1 LKNSINNAKKAAGN
15 NTYYGYLD
23 ALSYCEQ
30 ARDILS
36 KIRQAFFNSAIS
48 DVRSKLSNI
57 DSEMRGIKNSDMRA
71 TWGWLI
77 AVGVIISFV
86 LSVSQCSNM
95 MDANKRQ
102 AQVRQQAFDRMH
114 ADLRSKGYRDP
125 GRLTWDQVRQHG
137 YSKEKMPPAE
147 VGSAFGT
154 WFIYLFLGVV
164 ISVILG
170 NIANAA
176 QKKSEMSDLEREQS
190 RLKKIEGELGELQIN
205 A

>member
-1 LKNSINNAKKAAGN
+1 
-15 NTYYGYLD
+15 
-23 ALSYCEQ
+23 
-30 ARDILS
+30 
-36 KIRQAFFNSAIS
+36 
-48 DVRSKLSNI
+48 
-57 DSEMRGIKNSDMRA
+57 
-71 TWGWLI
+71 
-77 AVGVIISFV
+77 
-86 LSVSQCSNM
+86 
-95 MDANKRQ
+95 
-102 AQVRQQAFDRMH
+102 
-114 ADLRSKGYRDP
+114 
-125 GRLTWDQVRQHG
+125 
-137 YSKEKMPPAE
+137 MPPAE